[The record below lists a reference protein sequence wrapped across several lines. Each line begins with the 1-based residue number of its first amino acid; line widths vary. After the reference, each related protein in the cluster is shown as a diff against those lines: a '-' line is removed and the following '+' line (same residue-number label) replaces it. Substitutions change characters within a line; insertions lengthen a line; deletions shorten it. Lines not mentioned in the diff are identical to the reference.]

1 MMPSITEAIGDV
13 VKTLVSVACEFS
25 ARYPA
30 DTEDVDIYSFR
41 FRRHSSGSCGDSTL
55 QRRYKPPV
63 EGCCNC
69 QINDLSVYSLKRRGS
84 GCKVGRCG
92 TRFLDTIYASLINL
106 YCYVDFSSMRKVLCM
121 SYHQLSSD
129 DDKNMIGPGTYM
141 YMYVFYCV
149 YRAQTLMFL
158 VRSISL
164 S

>member
-1 MMPSITEAIGDV
+1 MPSITEAIGDV

-41 FRRHSSGSCGDSTL
+41 FRRHSSGSCGDATL
-55 QRRYKPPV
+55 RRRYKPPV

-92 TRFLDTIYASLINL
+92 TRFFGHNLCISYQSLLLCRLLFYAESAL
-106 YCYVDFSSMRKVLCM
+106 YE
-121 SYHQLSSD
+121 LSP
-129 DDKNMIGPGTYM
+129 I
-141 YMYVFYCV
+141 
-149 YRAQTLMFL
+149 
-158 VRSISL
+158 II
-164 S
+164 